1 MRKALSDLDDK
12 LFDLWNLGENIILAW
27 TRQHA
32 ELRFLTVHHF
42 AIADTLT
49 IAETG
54 GRSANEVISQIL
66 ANPKHVTPHE
76 IERIHRIFGESAHL
90 TSVNFKLG
98 DEAGNEIINRL
109 VTRYS
114 VSLVKERAVVLLDAV
129 GFSMHTPLEQVAM
142 LNSLTYSVNSAYRQ
156 LLSKD
161 IQIDF
166 SRSTTGDGFYIW
178 NQART
183 AGANI
188 ALYKLMMLILA
199 DNAIAQ
205 RKFPNFPV
213 PRLRAAFH
221 VGEHYEFYQM
231 EALNPTAFGYIVG
244 RVTIELARMI
254 ESALPNQIILGEF
267 DVDLVDQQTGGTVRY
282 DTLDF
287 VDKTADA
294 LQQLKGLVIAGDDIE
309 NFSCYVTGESLSN
322 GRFLADPIEICDK
335 HGVTRSVYNAK
346 INIHLHHAEPIFL
359 GIQHKN
365 LKPSPVHET
374 PHKPTFPRGGEES

>member
-12 LFDLWNLGENIILAW
+12 LFDLWNLGENVILAW
-27 TRQHA
+27 TRENF

-42 AIADTLT
+42 AIADTTT
-49 IAETG
+49 ITEPD

-66 ANPKHVTPHE
+66 ANSKHVSPDE
-76 IERIHRIFGESAHL
+76 IERIQRIFGASAHL
-90 TSVNFKLG
+90 TSVTFKLG
-98 DEAGNEIINRL
+98 DEAGNKIINRL

-114 VSLVKERAVVLLDAV
+114 VTLVRERAVVLLDAV
-129 GFSMHTPLEQVAM
+129 GFSMHSPLEQVAM

-205 RKFPNFPV
+205 RKFPSLPV

-267 DVDLVDQQTGGTVRY
+267 DVDLLDQQTGATVRY
-282 DTLDF
+282 NTLDF

-294 LQQLKGLVIAGDDIE
+294 LQQLKGLVITGDSIE

-322 GRFLADPIEICDK
+322 GRFLADPIVIRDK

-365 LKPSPVHET
+365 LNASPIQKAPQKPA
-374 PHKPTFPRGGEES
+374 

>member
-12 LFDLWNLGENIILAW
+12 LFDLWNLGENVILAW
-27 TRQHA
+27 TREDV

-42 AIADTLT
+42 AIADTPT

-66 ANPKHVTPHE
+66 ASPKHVSPDE

-90 TSVNFKLG
+90 TSVTFKLG

-178 NQART
+178 NQSRT

-267 DVDLVDQQTGGTVRY
+267 DVDLIDKQTGETVRY

-365 LKPSPVHET
+365 LKHSPVHEI
-374 PHKPTFPRGGEES
+374 PHKPA